1 MKKYPLI
8 FLLLY
13 VDDNWWGW
21 IGICFE
27 MKDIYASSQKPQ
39 FLEKE

>member
-13 VDDNWWGW
+13 VDDNWSGC
-21 IGICFE
+21 IGIYLE
-27 MKDIYASSQKPQ
+27 MKDTYASSQKPQ